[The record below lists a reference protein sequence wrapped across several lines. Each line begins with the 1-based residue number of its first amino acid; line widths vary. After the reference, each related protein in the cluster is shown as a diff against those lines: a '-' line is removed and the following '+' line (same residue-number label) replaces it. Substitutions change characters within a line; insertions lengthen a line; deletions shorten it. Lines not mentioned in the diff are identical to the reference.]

1 MLCWIVYWHQT
12 QFVGYIIYIYIDLYL
27 YLYIYIYIYTYIY
40 IYIYCKHNRGQ
51 AFFDVL
57 DLSTSFINVH
67 NFLCV
72 CIFLFMFKYSKYL
85 VCIMHKHEVF

>member
-12 QFVGYIIYIYIDLYL
+12 QFVGYIIYIYLYLYL

-40 IYIYCKHNRGQ
+40 IYIYIYCKHNWGQ
-51 AFFDVL
+51 VFFDVL

-67 NFLCV
+67 NFVCV
-72 CIFLFMFKYSKYL
+72 YFHVYVQVLKVL
-85 VCIMHKHEVF
+85 GMHHAQT